1 MEQIAELLII
11 GITIGLMSSVIGL
24 GGGVVIVPA
33 LSIYLGFTHHEAVAA
48 SLMTIS
54 LVTGFNVLRFYFQKK
69 IHWGSVFALVI
80 SGSAASFIAGM
91 AASYFSELLLI
102 ALFIV
107 LLAFLI
113 TKTLLLKEKT
123 RADSKTTISAFKM
136 MQFGSFA
143 GFISGLTGVGGG
155 SILTPILLSNRD
167 IQRDKVIPVVN
178 VFMMTASL
186 FGALAFALE
195 SVPATEAWQI
205 GAVHL
210 DSALIIFLGALP
222 ASWFGTIIQDS
233 VSLKLQKTLLAIF
246 LIIIFIRMS
255 VHLMDFF

>member
-1 MEQIAELLII
+1 MVQIAELLLI

-33 LSIYLGFTHHEAVAA
+33 LSIYIGFTHHEAVAA
-48 SLMTIS
+48 SLMTIG
-54 LVTGFNVLRFYFQKK
+54 LVTGFNVLRFHFQRK
-69 IHWGSVFALVI
+69 IHWGAVFVLVS
-80 SGSAASFIAGM
+80 SGAAASFISGT
-91 AASYFSELLLI
+91 AASYFSEPLLI

-107 LLAFLI
+107 LLVFLI
-113 TKTLLLKEKT
+113 TKTLLLKEKSNT
-123 RADSKTTISAFKM
+123 DEQTAISAFKM

-167 IQRDKVIPVVN
+167 IQREKVIPMVN

-195 SVPATEAWQI
+195 SVPAAETWQI

-210 DSALIIFLGALP
+210 DAAFIILAGALP
-222 ASWFGTIIQDS
+222 SAWFGTKIHDS
-233 VSLKLQKTLLAIF
+233 VSVRMLSAMKTASRPEATI
-246 LIIIFIRMS
+246 
-255 VHLMDFF
+255 

>member
-1 MEQIAELLII
+1 MVQIAELLLI

-54 LVTGFNVLRFYFQKK
+54 LVTGFNVLRFHLQKK
-69 IHWGSVFALVI
+69 IHWGYVFFLI
-80 SGSAASFIAGM
+80 LSGAAASFIAG
-91 AASYFSELLLI
+91 AVASYFSEPLLI
-102 ALFIV
+102 ALFIA

-123 RADSKTTISAFKM
+123 QTDDLTAISVFKM
-136 MQFGSFA
+136 IQFGSFA

-155 SILTPILLSNRD
+155 SILTPILLSNCD
-167 IQRDKVIPVVN
+167 IQRDKVIPIVN

-195 SVPATEAWQI
+195 TIPATEAWQF

-210 DSALIIFLGALP
+210 DAAFIIFAGALP
-222 ASWFGTIIQDS
+222 SAWFGTKIHDS
-233 VSLKLQKTLLAIF
+233 VSLKLQKTLLSIF

-255 VHLMDFF
+255 VHLIDFL